1 MATQVIG
8 PGRVFGEENW
18 SSKWS
23 GERSVYLS
31 GAVWSGK
38 WTGDDV
44 GARDNGLRSDQ
55 PSWYRTRVQCVS

>member
-1 MATQVIG
+1 MATQVIR
-8 PGRVFGEENW
+8 PSRVFGEENW

-44 GARDNGLRSDQ
+44 GARDNGLRSD
-55 PSWYRTRVQCVS
+55 